1 MEHSVRLDDLI
12 NAIKGRHPDGDPLG
26 ELSDAVTLGEHLGEV
41 ADHLI
46 GHFVD
51 RARHA
56 GASWTDIGRSMGVTK
71 QAAQKR
77 FVPKEGGSGSL
88 ADDLRSYTR
97 YTDRARVVLVRAQ
110 EEARGLGHDHIEVGH
125 LVLGLL
131 HEPQALAARAMEACG
146 VSLASVRKAV
156 VPALGPGSPPT
167 PGTPPFSA
175 QSKKALELTLREALR
190 LGHNYVGTEHLL
202 LAVLRLKDD
211 PATRALSGLGVT
223 AEPVEEH
230 VTHMLGEVLLRQA
243 DQD

>member
-1 MEHSVRLDDLI
+1 MEHTVRLDDLI
-12 NAIKGRHPDGDPLG
+12 NAIRSRHPDSDPLG

-88 ADDLRSYTR
+88 ADDLRTFTR
-97 YTDRARVVLVRAQ
+97 YTDRARTVIVRAQ
-110 EEARGLGHDHIEVGH
+110 DEARRLGHDHIGVGH
-125 LVLGLL
+125 LTLGLL
-131 HEPQALAARAMEACG
+131 HEPHALAAKAMGAAGASLDAVRA
-146 VSLASVRKAV
+146 AV
-156 VPALGPGSPPT
+156 EPTLGPGGATT
-167 PGTPPFSA
+167 PESVPFSA
-175 QSKKALELTLREALR
+175 QGKKALELTLREALR

-202 LAVLRLKDD
+202 LAILSVEDE
-211 PATRALSGLGVT
+211 PAVRALNDLGVT
-223 AEPVEEH
+223 KAAAEEYVK
-230 VTHMLGEVLLRQA
+230 LVLDA
-243 DQD
+243 ITGGKA